1 MKLVLRGNLIF
12 EFDESLTSQPTGER
26 ENQQAEP
33 SFWTILCSFNDNINT
48 KMKRCTQKYINMV
61 NKNTKANI
69 WMNNR
74 AFHKNRIL
82 VIHIELSQGD
92 FNCGASSK
100 ADFILN
106 YFLSNFLKFSL
117 KFSISFHPGWKAETI
132 KVTLLWGWQWWWR
145 TLAPSCWEEE
155 QAGLDRWWE
164 GRGAGGEARRRSR
177 WCCMCKATPL
187 SELLEKYFDIF
198 FYGAAKME
206 GILCH
211 LLVSIHFRE
220 ACPNLGLP
228 TDIVVL

>member
-1 MKLVLRGNLIF
+1 MRSSLRLLALPERFLQKKVIGCPVRKKGFKDN
-12 EFDESLTSQPTGER
+12 TPTLKKTHKSAIVWNKQVWA
-26 ENQQAEP
+26 EN
-33 SFWTILCSFNDNINT
+33 IC
-48 KMKRCTQKYINMV
+48 KK
-61 NKNTKANI
+61 
-69 WMNNR
+69 
-74 AFHKNRIL
+74 
-82 VIHIELSQGD
+82 QGD
-92 FNCGASSK
+92 FNCGASFQ

-228 TDIVVL
+228 TDIAVL

>member
-26 ENQQAEP
+26 ENQQAGP
-33 SFWTILCSFNDNINT
+33 SFWTILCSFNENINT
-48 KMKRCTQKYINMV
+48 KMKRCTQKYKNMV

-106 YFLSNFLKFSL
+106 YFLSKFLNFPKISSNFLKQLKPPFTELIPVVNRNWYQKRYFSRICL
-117 KFSISFHPGWKAETI
+117 LSFE
-132 KVTLLWGWQWWWR
+132 
-145 TLAPSCWEEE
+145 
-155 QAGLDRWWE
+155 LDP
-164 GRGAGGEARRRSR
+164 
-177 WCCMCKATPL
+177 PL
-187 SELLEKYFDIF
+187 
-198 FYGAAKME
+198 
-206 GILCH
+206 
-211 LLVSIHFRE
+211 
-220 ACPNLGLP
+220 
-228 TDIVVL
+228 